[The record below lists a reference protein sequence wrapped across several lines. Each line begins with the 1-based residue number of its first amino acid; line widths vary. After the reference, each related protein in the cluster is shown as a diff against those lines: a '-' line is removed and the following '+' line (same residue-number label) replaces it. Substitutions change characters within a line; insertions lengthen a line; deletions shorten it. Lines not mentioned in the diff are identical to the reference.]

1 VKCER
6 KIVADLHNTI
16 PLYNKRMNYCYMKNM
31 VNFKNMLSKR
41 NPDVKL
47 VPIHEILEY
56 VKLICIR
63 RKHITNLL
71 RASGW

>member
-1 VKCER
+1 
-6 KIVADLHNTI
+6 
-16 PLYNKRMNYCYMKNM
+16 MNYCYMKNM